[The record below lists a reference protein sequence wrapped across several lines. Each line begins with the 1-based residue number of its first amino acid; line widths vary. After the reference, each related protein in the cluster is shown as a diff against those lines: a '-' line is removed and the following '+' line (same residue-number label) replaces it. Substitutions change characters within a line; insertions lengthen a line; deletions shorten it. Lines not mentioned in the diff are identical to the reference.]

1 MKGVFMNQYSFNTQK
16 YLQCFNAILSNMIY
30 DMNHATLLS
39 SLSMTFI
46 NQMIPHHYAAIQ
58 MSKNLLLYT
67 TNIPLQTIAQNI
79 INAQTKSIQD
89 MMNIYNCCSCENNQ
103 SDISAYLGAYEKISS
118 TMFTSMQNADSS
130 NNINLSFIN
139 EMIPHHYGAIEM
151 SKSLLQYPICKEL
164 YPILNTIITLQ
175 EQGIN
180 QMKQLQNQIHSTNN

>member
-1 MKGVFMNQYSFNTQK
+1 MNQYSFNTQK
-16 YLQCFNAILSNMIY
+16 YLQCFDAILSNMIY

-89 MMNIYNCCSCENNQ
+89 MMNIYNCCGCENNQ

-151 SKSLLQYPICKEL
+151 SKNLLQYPICKEL